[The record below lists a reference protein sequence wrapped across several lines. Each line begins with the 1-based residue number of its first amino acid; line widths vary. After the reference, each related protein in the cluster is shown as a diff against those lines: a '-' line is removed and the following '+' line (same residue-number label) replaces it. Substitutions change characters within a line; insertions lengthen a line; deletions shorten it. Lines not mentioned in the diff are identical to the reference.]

1 MLPKRNTSHTQ
12 RHGHER
18 EGEKRPA
25 KTLLAWPLM
34 GKTDL
39 RPKLIQSDKAVQYIS
54 MMATINQE
62 DGIILATYASNIR
75 ALNLYNKLTDIQ
87 GQ

>member
-1 MLPKRNTSHTQ
+1 MLSKRNTSHTQ
-12 RHGHER
+12 RHGHKR
-18 EGEKRPA
+18 EDDKRPA
-25 KTLLAWPLM
+25 KTLAWPLV

-54 MMATINQE
+54 MMGTINQE

-75 ALNLYNKLTDIQ
+75 ALNLYKKLTDIQ